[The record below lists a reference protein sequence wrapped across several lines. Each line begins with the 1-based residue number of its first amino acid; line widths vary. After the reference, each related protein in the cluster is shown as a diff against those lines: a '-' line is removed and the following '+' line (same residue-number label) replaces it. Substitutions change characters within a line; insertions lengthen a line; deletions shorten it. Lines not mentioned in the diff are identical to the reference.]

1 MFAFGS
7 KGGMLSEVRRAFRSS
22 APADKFEDGFRA
34 GMMVELVADD
44 EWSDEVGRANGRGSE
59 IEVAGR
65 VEVEVEVE
73 GGGVGERVKSSSID
87 C

>member
-1 MFAFGS
+1 
-7 KGGMLSEVRRAFRSS
+7 
-22 APADKFEDGFRA
+22 
-34 GMMVELVADD
+34 MVELVADD